1 MEPGQGI
8 PIRNIA
14 MEAYCS
20 IILKNVTVQQAG
32 KLLLNRISFTLK
44 ADEHLAVF
52 GASGSGKSLLAGVLK
67 GILSYTGSVEFKKG
81 TQSVQPVVAYVPAMY
96 PLRNQIH
103 NTGRYYQQRFASSAN
118 ETATVSETLLKK
130 GDAVTV
136 FQWLE
141 TFRLTHRSHTP
152 LARLSGGELKKVQLV
167 GHLLTHPDVLILDRV
182 FTGLDAGSRK
192 ILHAVLNQ
200 LASSGTRIILITDS
214 HELPVCITHFAELSE
229 GALVNYAPVEQLGF
243 MQSIPARREA
253 PLPELKKAYHIGP
266 LISMKQVSIRHGNTT
281 ILNNINWQVN
291 NGECWLIK
299 GCNGAGK
306 SALLSLI
313 NGDHP
318 QAYAQQ
324 IHLFGKRRGSGE
336 SIWDI
341 KRRIGFV
348 APDLQHFFDPGIT
361 PAQVVGSGFFDAF
374 GLCRK
379 LDEAQARKVTAWL
392 RFFSLQDKAQ
402 LPFRS
407 LSDGEQ
413 RLVLM
418 ARALIKD
425 PLMLA
430 LDEPCQG
437 LDDSQSRMVIRLLER
452 IHSET
457 GMTLLFI
464 SHYEDEIP
472 ACVRHV
478 IELEQGIPTLYKKT
492 MPSTIAKSK
501 NQPLTLGL
509 S

>member
-1 MEPGQGI
+1 
-8 PIRNIA
+8 
-14 MEAYCS
+14 MEAHCS
-20 IILKNVTVQQAG
+20 IILKNVTVKQAG
-32 KLLLNRISFTLK
+32 KLLLDRISFTLK
-44 ADEHLAVF
+44 ADEHLAIF
-52 GASGSGKSLLAGVLK
+52 GASGSGKSLLAKALK
-67 GILSYTGSVEFKKG
+67 GILPYTGTIEYKKG
-81 TQSVQPVVAYVPAMY
+81 AQNQQPVIAYVPAMY
-96 PLRNQIH
+96 PLRSQPH
-103 NTGRYYQQRFASSAN
+103 TAGHYYQQRYTSTSN
-118 ETATVSETLLKK
+118 EAVTVSESLLHK
-130 GDAVTV
+130 GDATAV

-141 TFRLTHRSHTP
+141 TFQLTHRSHTP
-152 LARLSGGELKKVQLV
+152 LTRLSSGELKKVQLI
-167 GHLLTHPDVLILDRV
+167 GHLLTRPGILILDRV
-182 FTGLDAGSRK
+182 FTGLDARSRK
-192 ILHAVLNQ
+192 VLHAVLNQ
-200 LASSGTRIILITDS
+200 LAAGGTRIILITDS
-214 HELPVCITHFAELSE
+214 HELPVCITHFAEMSE

-243 MQSIPARREA
+243 MKSMPSRREA

-281 ILNNINWQVN
+281 VLNNINWQVN

-324 IHLFGKRRGSGE
+324 ISLFGKRRGSGE

-348 APDLQHFFDPGIT
+348 APDLQQFFDPGIT

-374 GLCRK
+374 GLFGK
-379 LDEAQARKVTAWL
+379 LDEAQTRKVTAWL
-392 RFFSLQDKAQ
+392 RFFSLQDKAD

-407 LSDGEQ
+407 LSGGEQ
-413 RLVLM
+413 RLVLI

-425 PLMLA
+425 PLLLA

-437 LDDSQSRMVIRLLER
+437 LDNSQSRMVLRLLER

-457 GMTLLFI
+457 GMSFIFI
-464 SHYEDEIP
+464 SHYEDEVP
-472 ACVRHV
+472 ACIKHV
-478 IELEQGIPTLYKKT
+478 IELEQGIPTLYKKA
-492 MPSTIAKSK
+492 MPSTIAKST
-501 NQPLTLGL
+501 NQPLTLGV

>member
-1 MEPGQGI
+1 
-8 PIRNIA
+8 

-20 IILKNVTVQQAG
+20 IILKNVTVKQTG
-32 KLLLNRISFTLK
+32 KLLLDHISFTLK
-44 ADEHLAVF
+44 ADEHLAIF
-52 GASGSGKSLLAGVLK
+52 GASGSGKSLLAKALK
-67 GILSYTGSVEFKKG
+67 GILPYTGTIEYKKG
-81 TQSVQPVVAYVPAMY
+81 AQAIQPVIAYVPAMY
-96 PLRNQIH
+96 PLRSQAPS
-103 NTGRYYQQRFASSAN
+103 TDRYHQQRFTSAAN
-118 ETATVSETLLKK
+118 EAVTVSEMLLNR
-130 GDAVTV
+130 GDAEAV

-141 TFRLTHRSHTP
+141 TFQLTHRSHTP
-152 LARLSGGELKKVQLV
+152 VTRLSSGEFKKVQLI
-167 GHLLTHPDVLILDRV
+167 GHLLTRPGVLILDRV
-182 FTGLDAGSRK
+182 FTGLDARSRK
-192 ILHAVLNQ
+192 VLHAVLNQ
-200 LASSGTRIILITDS
+200 LAAGGTRIILITDS
-214 HELPVCITHFAELSE
+214 HELPVCITHFAEMSE

-243 MQSIPARREA
+243 MKSMPSRQEA

-324 IHLFGKRRGSGE
+324 INLFGKRRGSGE

-348 APDLQHFFDPGIT
+348 APDLQHFFEPGIT
-361 PAQVVGSGFFDAF
+361 PAQVVGSGFSDAYGLF
-374 GLCRK
+374 GR
-379 LDEAQARKVTAWL
+379 LDEAQTRKVATWL
-392 RFFSLQDKAQ
+392 RFFSLQDKAHH
-402 LPFRS
+402 PFRS
-407 LSDGEQ
+407 LSGGEQ
-413 RLVLM
+413 RLVLI

-478 IELEQGIPTLYKKT
+478 IELEQGTPTLYKKAL
-492 MPSTIAKSK
+492 SSAIAKSK
-501 NQPLTLGL
+501 NQPMAFGL

>member
-1 MEPGQGI
+1 
-8 PIRNIA
+8 

-20 IILKNVTVQQAG
+20 IILKNVTVKQAG
-32 KLLLNRISFTLK
+32 KLLLDRISFTLK
-44 ADEHLAVF
+44 ADEHLAIF
-52 GASGSGKSLLAGVLK
+52 GASGSGKSLLAKAIK
-67 GILSYTGSVEFKKG
+67 GILPYTGTIEYKKG
-81 TQSVQPVVAYVPAMY
+81 AQLLQPVIAYVPAMY
-96 PLRNQIH
+96 PLRNQRRA
-103 NTGRYYQQRFASSAN
+103 TGHYYQQRFTSTAG
-118 ETATVSETLLKK
+118 ETVPVSETLLKK
-130 GDAVTV
+130 GDAASV

-141 TFRLTHRSHTP
+141 TFQLTHRSHTP
-152 LARLSGGELKKVQLV
+152 LHRLSSGELKKVQLI
-167 GHLLTHPDVLILDRV
+167 GHLLTRPDVLILDRV
-182 FTGLDAGSRK
+182 FTGLDARSRK
-192 ILHAVLNQ
+192 VLHAVLNQ
-200 LASSGTRIILITDS
+200 LAAGGTRMILITDS
-214 HELPVCITHFAELSE
+214 HELPVCITHFAEMSE
-229 GALVNYAPVEQLGF
+229 GALVNYAPIEQLGF
-243 MQSIPARREA
+243 MKSMPSRREA

-281 ILNNINWQVN
+281 VLNNINWQVN

-324 IHLFGKRRGSGE
+324 ISLFGKRRGSGE

-348 APDLQHFFDPGIT
+348 APDLHHFFDPGIT

-374 GLCRK
+374 GLFGK
-379 LDEAQARKVTAWL
+379 LDEAQSRKVTAWL
-392 RFFSLQDKAQ
+392 RFFSLQDKADRS
-402 LPFRS
+402 FRS
-407 LSDGEQ
+407 LSGGEQ
-413 RLVLM
+413 RLVLI

-457 GMTLLFI
+457 GMSFIFI

-472 ACVRHV
+472 ACIKHV
-478 IELEQGIPTLYKKT
+478 IELEQGTPTLYKKA

-501 NQPLTLGL
+501 NQPLPHGV

>member
-1 MEPGQGI
+1 
-8 PIRNIA
+8 
-14 MEAYCS
+14 MEAHCS
-20 IILKNVTVQQAG
+20 IILKNVTVKQAG
-32 KLLLNRISFTLK
+32 KLLLDGISFTLK
-44 ADEHLAVF
+44 ADEHLAIF
-52 GASGSGKSLLAGVLK
+52 GASGSGKSLLARALNGLV
-67 GILSYTGSVEFKKG
+67 SYTGTIEYKKG
-81 TQSVQPVVAYVPAMY
+81 AQTQQPVIAYVPALY
-96 PLRNQIH
+96 PLRNPLH
-103 NTGRYYQQRFASSAN
+103 TAGHCYQQRFASIPN
-118 ETATVSETLLKK
+118 EAATVSESLLNK
-130 GDAVTV
+130 GDATAV

-141 TFRLTHRSHTP
+141 TFQLTHRSHTP
-152 LARLSGGELKKVQLV
+152 LTRLSSGELKKVQLI
-167 GHLLTHPDVLILDRV
+167 GHLLTRPGILILDRV
-182 FTGLDAGSRK
+182 FTGLDARSRK
-192 ILHAVLNQ
+192 VLHSVLNQ
-200 LASSGTRIILITDS
+200 LAAGGTRIILITDG
-214 HELPVCITHFAELSE
+214 HELPVCITHFAEMSE
-229 GALVNYAPVEQLGF
+229 GSLVNYAPVEQLGF
-243 MQSIPARREA
+243 MKSMPSRREA

-281 ILNNINWQVN
+281 VLNNINWQVN

-324 IHLFGKRRGSGE
+324 ISLFGKRRGSGE

-348 APDLQHFFDPGIT
+348 APDLQQFFDPGIT

-374 GLCRK
+374 GLFGK
-379 LDEAQARKVTAWL
+379 LDEAQTRKIAAWL
-392 RFFSLQDKAQ
+392 RFFSLQDKAD

-407 LSDGEQ
+407 LSGGEQ
-413 RLVLM
+413 RLVLI

-437 LDDSQSRMVIRLLER
+437 LDNSQSRMVIRLLER

-457 GMTLLFI
+457 GMSFIFI
-464 SHYEDEIP
+464 SHYDDEVP
-472 ACVRHV
+472 ACIKHV
-478 IELEQGIPTLYKKT
+478 IELEQGIPTFYKKAVH
-492 MPSTIAKSK
+492 STIAKSK
-501 NQPLTLGL
+501 NQPLTLGV